1 MEYGTF
7 QEYQA
12 RLPGGKCCHDLPRG
26 THLRLFQGKW
36 AIRVLFELSKTDTV
50 RFGALKQ
57 RVEGI
62 TNTMLTS
69 TLRQL
74 EENGLDSPGTV
85 QRGAAPRG
93 IRPHRGG
100 AGISTPSSLRS
111 AGGGSGT
118 CRRRAGWAPERFVP
132 VRDSGEPAPYSG
144 RMPPRRCGGTTA
156 PPPG

>member
-1 MEYGTF
+1 MEHGTF

-12 RLPGGKCCHDLPRG
+12 RLRVENAAMTCPVGR
-26 THLRLFQGKW
+26 TLRLFQGKW

-74 EENGLDSPGTV
+74 EENGLVRREQFTEVP
-85 QRGAAPRG
+85 
-93 IRPHRGG
+93 PHVEYALTE
-100 AGISTPSSLRS
+100 AGRDLYPIFIEIGRW
-111 AGGGSGT
+111 G
-118 CRRRAGWAPERFVP
+118 ERYL
-132 VRDSGEPAPYSG
+132 PAPAG
-144 RMPPRRCGGTTA
+144 LGT
-156 PPPG
+156 

>member
-1 MEYGTF
+1 MEHGTF

-12 RLPGGKCCHDLPRG
+12 RLRVENAAMTCPVGR
-26 THLRLFQGKW
+26 TLRLFQGKW

-74 EENGLDSPGTV
+74 EENGLVRREQFNEVP
-85 QRGAAPRG
+85 
-93 IRPHRGG
+93 PHVEYALTEAGRDLYPIFIEIGRGG
-100 AGISTPSSLRS
+100 
-111 AGGGSGT
+111 
-118 CRRRAGWAPERFVP
+118 ERYL
-132 VRDSGEPAPYSG
+132 PAPG
-144 RMPPRRCGGTTA
+144 GLGTWTGGPRQR
-156 PPPG
+156 

>member
-1 MEYGTF
+1 MEHGTF

-12 RLPGGKCCHDLPRG
+12 RLRVENAAMTCPVGR
-26 THLRLFQGKW
+26 TLRLFQGKW

-74 EENGLDSPGTV
+74 EENGLVRREQFNEVP
-85 QRGAAPRG
+85 
-93 IRPHRGG
+93 PHVEYALTE
-100 AGISTPSSLRS
+100 AGRDLYPIFIEIGRWGERYL
-111 AGGGSGT
+111 
-118 CRRRAGWAPERFVP
+118 RRRRGWAPERFVP